1 MKMILL
7 ISALMTLMTK
17 AAFAVSPG
25 SLLTYEGLLTD
36 STGTPIT
43 TTQTVGFQILYGA
56 CVMYSETQSV
66 APGSAGEF
74 SVIVGTGTRVDT
86 TNNTADRIF
95 ASAGSVNCNGS
106 SAATMTGFATRVLR
120 ISVNGVDLTPDVQ
133 IGNIPVSINSQKL
146 ADKSASEFLQV
157 NSSMT
162 TTQANLES
170 ILSRY
175 TTLNN
180 LLSAYAGNT
189 LTAQSA
195 QTAVNFTGALTG
207 DVSGTQAA
215 TSVDK
220 IKGVAID
227 TTGIA
232 TGKVLKYDGAKWAV
246 SDDATGTSPGDA
258 SYTAKG
264 LVQPMTDAATS
275 GILISSGV
283 IKVNYGTA
291 ANQIVKLDASAKLPA
306 VDGSQLTGIL
316 PTGASTGQVLTSNGS
331 TLSWTTPSTTDA
343 SKLPLAGGTMTGAIS
358 MGGNNITNIGFIT
371 MNAGG
376 QFHLSNN
383 SVDPSLSTADKGKVW
398 FNSTSNQIK
407 YWDGSATQTLGV
419 AGAGLTSLNGQS
431 GSAQTFGTPTTA
443 GTSLSWNSASNNHV
457 LNIPMASTTGVTA
470 GLLSKAD
477 YDSFNA
483 KQAAGNYISSL
494 TGDITATGPG
504 SASATIANGVVTS
517 AKIADGTIVGTDLN
531 FTGMV
536 TATSGIVI
544 QDSTGK
550 FSNFGCSTAGHVP
563 TWTVTG
569 WICSSLDPA
578 NLSAVV
584 PITKGGTGASTASGA
599 FTALSPMASKG
610 DLISHSGS
618 ATSVLNVGTTGQIL
632 AADSAQ
638 TTGLKWITPTY
649 FANGGNTFG
658 ADATL
663 GLADAYG
670 LSIKTNSATRLHI
683 NASGYVGIGAT
694 ANTGVP
700 LTVSSALAAGTA
712 LHLVNTNSSR
722 NYSFNT
728 GSLSSTYGASA
739 FALND
744 ETAGKTRFLIDTTG
758 AASLGG
764 TITNMIAAAG
774 PGVLTLN
781 GPGTTPSIDS
791 GVLELNNNAA
801 TVAAG
806 TSGGRVTFNAYNN
819 LGAKSLAS
827 IQVLTDGS
835 GGANGYGGRI
845 MFTTKA
851 DNSTSQGINFIMTST
866 GNVGIGTGVPAYRL
880 DVSGDANLS
889 SGSVYRIAGT
899 QICTASGCLSSSD
912 RRLKENIQPLQN
924 SLENILKIDAVS
936 YDYIDKQRF
945 GDKHQV
951 GVIAQDVEKIY
962 PEVVVTDEK
971 TGYKAVAYD
980 HLVAPLI
987 DAVKSIYYKVTSS
1000 EEKIAEHD
1008 RRIASVEEQKTL
1020 DRAEIEKLKAENE
1033 TLKKQNENL
1042 QKDLNL
1048 IKSKLGL

>member
-1 MKMILL
+1 MKKTLSISTLLILL
-7 ISALMTLMTK
+7 VNT
-17 AAFAVSPG
+17 AFAVSPG

-66 APGSAGEF
+66 VPGSAGEF
-74 SVIVGTGTRVDT
+74 SVIVGTGTRTDT

-95 ASAGSVNCNGS
+95 ASTGSVNCNGS
-106 SAATMTGFATRVLR
+106 SAATMTGFTTRALR
-120 ISVNGVDLTPDVQ
+120 ITVNGVDLTPDVQ

-146 ADKSASEFLQV
+146 ADKGASEFLQV
-157 NSSMT
+157 NASQT

-175 TTLNN
+175 TTLNS
-180 LLSAYAGNT
+180 LISAYAGNT

-207 DVSGTQAA
+207 DVSGTQTT

-246 SDDATGTSPGDA
+246 ADDATGTSPGDA

-283 IKVNYGTA
+283 IKVNYGTS

-316 PTGASTGQVLTSNGS
+316 PTGASAGQVLTSSGS
-331 TLSWTTPSTTDA
+331 TLSWTTPSTTDTT
-343 SKLPLAGGTMTGAIS
+343 KLPLAGGTMSGPIN
-358 MGGNNITNIGFIT
+358 MGSFNITNVGFIT
-371 MNAGG
+371 MNPSS
-376 QFHLSNN
+376 QLHLSNN

-407 YWDGSATQTLGV
+407 YWDGSATQTLGI
-419 AGAGLTSLNGQS
+419 AGAGLTSLNGQT
-431 GSAQTFGTPTTA
+431 GSSQTFGTPTTA
-443 GTSLSWNSASNNHV
+443 GTSLSWSSTSNNHV
-457 LNIPMASTTGVTA
+457 LNIPLASTTGVTA
-470 GLLSKAD
+470 GLLSKTD
-477 YDSFNA
+477 YDAFSA

-504 SASATIANGVVTS
+504 AAAATISNSVITS
-517 AKIADGTIVGTDLN
+517 AKIVDGTILGTDMN

-536 TATSGIVI
+536 NATAGIVI

-550 FSNFGCSTAGHVP
+550 FSSFACSTTGHVP

-569 WICSSLDPA
+569 WICSALDPA

-599 FTALSPMASKG
+599 FTALSPMTAKG
-610 DLISHSGS
+610 DLISYSSS
-618 ATSVLNVGTTGQIL
+618 APSVLAVGTTGQIL
-632 AADSAQ
+632 TADSAQ
-638 TTGLKWITPTY
+638 ATGLKWATPTF

-663 GLADAYG
+663 GLTDGYG

-683 NASGYVGIGAT
+683 NAAGNVGIGST
-694 ANTGVP
+694 ANSNVP
-700 LTVSSALAAGTA
+700 LTLSSSLAGGTT

-744 ETAGKTRFLIDTTG
+744 ETAGKTRFLIDTNG

-781 GPGTTPSIDS
+781 GPGTTTSDT
-791 GVLELNNNAA
+791 GVLEMNNNIA

-806 TSGGRVTFNAYNN
+806 TSGGKVTFNAYNN
-819 LGAKSLAS
+819 LGSKNLAS

-866 GNVGIGTGVPAYRL
+866 GNVGIGTGVPSYRL

-889 SGSVYRIAGT
+889 TGSVYRIAGT
-899 QICTASGCLSSSD
+899 QICSSSGCTSSSD

-924 SLENILKIDAVS
+924 SLENILKLDAVS
-936 YDYIDKQRF
+936 YNYIDTARF

-971 TGYKAVAYD
+971 TGMKAVAYD

-987 DAVKSIYYKVTSS
+987 EAVKSLYYKVTAS

-1008 RRIASVEEQKTL
+1008 RRIASVEEQKNL
-1020 DRAEIEKLKAENE
+1020 DRTEIEKLKNENE
-1033 TLKKQNENL
+1033 ALRKQNENL